1 MIRKIIDILN
11 MVKSADTKVHKDYT
25 VVIVYQLGG
34 IGIKGTE
41 KEKPTVDFTNQLEG
55 PKDLIRWEFF

>member
-34 IGIKGTE
+34 
-41 KEKPTVDFTNQLEG
+41 KPTVDFTNQLEG
-55 PKDLIRWEFF
+55 PKDLISWEFFMIFRIQF

>member
-34 IGIKGTE
+34 
-41 KEKPTVDFTNQLEG
+41 KPTVDFTNQLEG